1 MVDLINP
8 SLFGIVPA
16 TENKKKTQFYAWH
29 RPRKQWV
36 RVKQWQYW
44 TNNSFVKDA
53 TSLLPTHN
61 PVADEEV
68 LCGIKIIDKISNA
81 SHIDDILEKNIELYN
96 TLKQSIL
103 SLLDEAGYDIKCY
116 PY

>member
-44 TNNSFVKDA
+44 TNTLVF
-53 TSLLPTHN
+53 
-61 PVADEEV
+61 
-68 LCGIKIIDKISNA
+68 
-81 SHIDDILEKNIELYN
+81 LEKIV
-96 TLKQSIL
+96 
-103 SLLDEAGYDIKCY
+103 
-116 PY
+116 

>member
-44 TNNSFVKDA
+44 TNI
-53 TSLLPTHN
+53 LLKTP
-61 PVADEEV
+61 AY
-68 LCGIKIIDKISNA
+68 
-81 SHIDDILEKNIELYN
+81 KNINELQYFGFPGEDCLDIHVLGQN
-96 TLKQSIL
+96 LPEGKKFVFMPWKVAPIVPLKSKTLYI
-103 SLLDEAGYDIKCY
+103 AN
-116 PY
+116 